1 MEEHGKVFTEMMESA
16 RKIHK
21 SLLQLFPFP
30 DISLTKRQQV
40 MLLYILKQENVTMS
54 GLAEY
59 CDISKSAVSQT
70 IKKLEELSIIRRVVN
85 KENRR
90 EVNIE
95 FGTKGLQ
102 MKKEFLQMEQNLIEQ
117 YLIKIDIKDLKLVQ
131 EVARSFEKIISGESS
146 KPIPEPG
153 ERSSK

>member
-1 MEEHGKVFTEMMESA
+1 MQEHGKVFTEMMESA

-40 MLLYILKQENVTMS
+40 MLLYILKQENVTVA

-70 IKKLEELSIIRRVVN
+70 IKKLEELSIIKRVIN

-95 FGTKGLQ
+95 FGTKGLE
-102 MKKEFLQMEQNLIEQ
+102 MKKEFMQMEQNLIEQ

-131 EVARSFEKIISGESS
+131 EVARSFEKIISEESS
-146 KPIPEPG
+146 KPISGSG

>member
-40 MLLYILKQENVTMS
+40 MLLYILKQENVTMA

-70 IKKLEELSIIRRVVN
+70 IKKLEELSIIKRVIN

-95 FGTKGLQ
+95 FGTKGLE
-102 MKKEFLQMEQNLIEQ
+102 MKKEFMQMEQNLIEQ

-131 EVARSFEKIISGESS
+131 EVARSFEKIISEESS
-146 KPIPEPG
+146 KPISGSG

>member
-40 MLLYILKQENVTMS
+40 MLLYILKQEKVTMA

-70 IKKLEELSIIRRVVN
+70 IKKLEELSIIKCVIN

-117 YLIKIDIKDLKLVQ
+117 YLVKIDINDLKLVQ
-131 EVARSFEKIISGESS
+131 EVAHSFEKIISEESS
-146 KPIPEPG
+146 KPIPESG
-153 ERSSK
+153 ERNST

>member
-1 MEEHGKVFTEMMESA
+1 MQEHGKVFTEMMESA

-40 MLLYILKQENVTMS
+40 MLLYILKQENVTMA

-70 IKKLEELSIIRRVVN
+70 IKKLEELSIIKRVIN

-95 FGTKGLQ
+95 FGTKGLE
-102 MKKEFLQMEQNLIEQ
+102 MKKEFMQMEQNLIEQ

-131 EVARSFEKIISGESS
+131 EVARSFEKIISEESS
-146 KPIPEPG
+146 KPISGSG

>member
-1 MEEHGKVFTEMMESA
+1 MA
-16 RKIHK
+16 
-21 SLLQLFPFP
+21 
-30 DISLTKRQQV
+30 
-40 MLLYILKQENVTMS
+40 

-70 IKKLEELSIIRRVVN
+70 IKKLEELSIIKRVIN

-95 FGTKGLQ
+95 FGTKGLE
-102 MKKEFLQMEQNLIEQ
+102 MKKEFMQMEQNLIEQ

-131 EVARSFEKIISGESS
+131 EVARSFEKIISEESS
-146 KPIPEPG
+146 KPISGSG